1 MKSWERD
8 PRTHV
13 NVVHRLADMADMS
26 PEDARVIAGEL
37 ERYVFDRVET
47 GRWLPEEITRFHTQ
61 WYREVYRVMGVTDPF
76 REIKRTSN
84 EWAAGAIAAAP
95 PPDLRAAA
103 VAAVIANRLDYGA
116 LERTPEGL
124 PVSADDFRD
133 LAGTPFLY
141 DDYGSMAAAAARARR
156 ILYLVDNS
164 GEVLFDRE
172 LIERMAE
179 MNPGARVTVAAKSS
193 PMLNDATAPELEDLG
208 FGEVA
213 TVLSTGSNCFG
224 VPEDEVS
231 PEVVDAVCD
240 ADLVIAKGQA
250 YLEFWLD
257 YDLPG
262 LFHLVYTKFP
272 VNDSALGEVPAG
284 VNLIL
289 SSDRY
294 RDGRPSYGCDRH
306 RG

>member
-26 PEDARVIAGEL
+26 PEDAQVVAGEL

-47 GRWLPEEITRFHTQ
+47 GRWLPDEITRFHTQ

-76 REIKRTSN
+76 REVKRRSN
-84 EWAAGAIAAAP
+84 EWAAGVIAAMPAT
-95 PPDLRAAA
+95 DLRAAA

-116 LERTPEGL
+116 LEHTPEGL

-133 LAGTPFLY
+133 LPGTPFLY
-141 DDYGSMAAAAARARR
+141 DDYDSMAEAAGRARR
-156 ILYLVDNS
+156 IVYLVDNS
-164 GEVLFDRE
+164 GEVLFDRA
-172 LIERMAE
+172 LIERIAE
-179 MNPGARVTVAAKSS
+179 TNPSARVTVAAKSA
-193 PMLNDATAPELEDLG
+193 PMLNDATAPELADLG
-208 FGEVA
+208 FGAVA
-213 TVLSTGSNCFG
+213 AVLPTGSNCFG
-224 VPEDEVS
+224 IPEDEVS
-231 PEVVDAVCD
+231 PEIVDAVLD

-272 VNDSALGEVPAG
+272 VTDSTLGYIPDGA
-284 VNLIL
+284 NLIL
-289 SSDRY
+289 GSDRY
-294 RDGRPSYGCDRH
+294 RDGRRPYGCDRH

>member
-47 GRWLPEEITRFHTQ
+47 GRWLPDEITRFHTQ

-76 REIKRTSN
+76 REIKRRSN
-84 EWAAGAIAAAP
+84 EWAAGVIEALSPA
-95 PPDLRAAA
+95 DLRAAA

-116 LERTPEGL
+116 LEHTPDGL
-124 PVSADDFRD
+124 PVSAEDFRD
-133 LAGTPFLY
+133 LAGTQLFF

-164 GEVLFDRE
+164 GEVLFDRVV
-172 LIERMAE
+172 IERIAGI
-179 MNPGARVTVAAKSS
+179 NPSAGLHVAAKSS
-193 PMLNDATAPELEDLG
+193 PMLNDATASELEELG

-213 TVLSTGSNCFG
+213 SVLSTGSNCFG
-224 VPEDEVS
+224 VPEDEVT
-231 PEVVDAVCD
+231 PELVEAVLS

-250 YLEFWLD
+250 YLEFWLG
-257 YDLPG
+257 YDLPN
-262 LFHLVYTKFP
+262 LFHLACTKFP
-272 VNDSALGEVPAG
+272 IVDPKLGDVPAG

-294 RDGRPSYGCDRH
+294 RDGRPPYGRDRH